1 MRSRG
6 PVVAIVIIFM
16 LVFGF
21 LMFGSCRKETKE
33 FETTVSQTGGLVA
46 ISRQSGFIDGYEQY
60 TQFILYDPD
69 TLVMY
74 SMILNGGDQT
84 ITVLYN
90 ADGTPKLY
98 DSVNN

>member
-1 MRSRG
+1 MTTRKILA
-6 PVVAIVIIFM
+6 AIVALAIALGGIVC
-16 LVFGF
+16 LSGC
-21 LMFGSCRKETKE
+21 STKPKE

-98 DSVNN
+98 DSVKN